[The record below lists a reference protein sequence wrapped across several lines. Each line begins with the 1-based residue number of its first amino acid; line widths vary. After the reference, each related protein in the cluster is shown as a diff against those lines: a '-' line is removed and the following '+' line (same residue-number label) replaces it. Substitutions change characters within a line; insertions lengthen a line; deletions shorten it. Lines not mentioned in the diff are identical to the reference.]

1 MSNKINNMIIPAY
14 LNQRIVFDFIAMLQ
28 DGLSTVTRITSV
40 DSTADE
46 DRKLYG
52 ASFGLTQALSSLLKI
67 DISGKRTLNKEKTV
81 EVQRN
86 EERVHTPVS
95 IFKKLRE
102 ILITNQEVFSLDD
115 NYLPKPGHIVEF
127 TADLRK
133 NPLIQTMDAFVG
145 LLDMAIIFSNEPK
158 KKSGHNPKPE
168 EHKTTKR
175 QMEKFLE
182 SLKTGD
188 TTDIVSDTLANKYR
202 AVITLEHEFL
212 NDPTMSDLV
221 DGHFKVLGKII
232 RVITDN
238 SCSIN
243 LIRKTA
249 LSAMPKKILDN
260 MFSALSN
267 LQTEE
272 GFDIPPLKL
281 EIEGP
286 VIHVIPIAIFS

>member
-1 MSNKINNMIIPAY
+1 MSNKINNLIIPAY
-14 LNQRIVFDFIAMLQ
+14 LNQRIVFDLIAMLQ

-40 DSTADE
+40 DSTADK

-52 ASFGLTQALSSLLKI
+52 AAFGLNQALSSLLKI
-67 DISGKRTLNKEKTV
+67 DVSGRRTLNKEKTA

-86 EERVHTPVS
+86 EERVHTPAS
-95 IFKKLRE
+95 IFQKFRE
-102 ILITNQEVFSLDD
+102 ILITDKRVFSLDD
-115 NYLPKPGHIVEF
+115 NYLPKPGHMVEF

-145 LLDMAIIFSNEPK
+145 LINMAITFSDEPK
-158 KKSGHNPKPE
+158 KKASHKSKPDE
-168 EHKTTKR
+168 NKIIKK

-249 LSAMPKKILDN
+249 LSAMPKKVLTN

-267 LQTEE
+267 LQTEG
-272 GFDIPPLKL
+272 GFDIPPIEL